1 MATLEE
7 TAESLQLYLVW
18 KQQQKTAI
26 IDTSPEAY
34 IAELTL
40 QYKAAQ
46 YDKAYD
52 TLKTRGDKPTDG
64 VIKELDA
71 LHGI

>member
-34 IAELTL
+34 ISELTL
-40 QYKAAQ
+40 QYKASQ
-46 YDKAYD
+46 YDMTHNK
-52 TLKTRGDKPTDG
+52 LSTRGDKTADE
-64 VIKELDA
+64 VLKELDS
-71 LHGI
+71 LYGI